1 MHNLAAR
8 PNIYIKM
15 SAFFDMFNATGDE
28 SAPWTA
34 PKDVGSYRAHF
45 DVLMNTFGDKRLIWG
60 SNWPVCTLAGTV
72 GEEVAIAEGYLS
84 GFSKEVRDNVMF
96 KNAKKFYHRHSGIS
110 D

>member
-1 MHNLAAR
+1 
-8 PNIYIKM
+8 
-15 SAFFDMFNATGDE
+15 
-28 SAPWTA
+28 
-34 PKDVGSYRAHF
+34 
-45 DVLMNTFGDKRLIWG
+45 LIWG
-60 SNWPVCTLAGTV
+60 SNWPVCTLGGTV